1 MTGLPTVFQIGPPL
15 RGDWKVRVLQYDV
28 LVRYGGYKGKW
39 SFAENE
45 LEEAVEYYRDLLRI
59 EEDTR
64 LCALGLDDRD
74 ETVRASW
81 DGRRRQWDRW
91 EVC

>member
-1 MTGLPTVFQIGPPL
+1 MTGLPTVFQIDHPL

-28 LVRYGGYKGKW
+28 LVRYGGHKGKW
-39 SFAENE
+39 SFAETE
-45 LEEAVEYYRDLLRI
+45 LEEAVAHYRDLLRI

-64 LCALGLDDRD
+64 LYALGLDDRD

-81 DGRRRQWDRW
+81 DGRRWERW
-91 EVC
+91 EQMP